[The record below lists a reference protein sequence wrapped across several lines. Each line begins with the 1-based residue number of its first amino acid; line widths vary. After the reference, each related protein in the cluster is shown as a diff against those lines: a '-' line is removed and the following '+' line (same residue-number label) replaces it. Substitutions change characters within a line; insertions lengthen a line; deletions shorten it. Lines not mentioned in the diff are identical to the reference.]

1 MAKKKTSRSTKPAA
15 KNVVDSQ
22 TTQDASSVSD
32 ESANETQDPI
42 IENNLTSEEAS
53 ASGDTGADAD
63 LGAGADADVPE
74 TSVEQ
79 KPQEEDTPV
88 KLQEPA
94 NARQETESSFV
105 PMALGGV
112 AAGAIG
118 FAAAFFGLAQQPDTE
133 GATLSQK
140 IQQIETSI
148 GEQGETVNEIA
159 EKLDD
164 VSAPDFSSFEG
175 RLDEV
180 QFSLSG
186 LLTRLETTEATLNA
200 IDTRLTTLEKRPVTE
215 GASQEAVAAYEREL
229 EAAAADI
236 AQQRADLESL
246 IASALDTEDA
256 AEEASKAAM
265 RRAGVSRVLSALESG
280 APFDGALAD
289 LREAGADVP
298 DVLSDVAGTG
308 VTPFS
313 ELQQSFPEAARAAL
327 AIARATE
334 GAAEGSGGLT
344 GFLRTQLG
352 ARSLEPREG
361 NDADAI
367 LSRAEA
373 ATRDGRLSDALSEI
387 DALPDDAKAEFS
399 AWSAQAT
406 ERLNALRAAQD
417 LSEALK

>member
-94 NARQETESSFV
+94 NARQETESSFL

-164 VSAPDFSSFEG
+164 VSAPDFSAFEG

-229 EAAAADI
+229 EAAAANI

-361 NDADAI
+361 NDPDAI

-373 ATRDGRLSDALSEI
+373 ATREGRLSDALSEI
-387 DALPDDAKAEFS
+387 DTLPDDAKAEFS
-399 AWSAQAT
+399 AWSEQAT

-417 LSEALK
+417 LSETLK

>member
-1 MAKKKTSRSTKPAA
+1 M
-15 KNVVDSQ
+15 VDPQ
-22 TTQDASSVSD
+22 TTQDASNVSD
-32 ESANETQDPI
+32 ESASGTQDPI
-42 IENNLTSEEAS
+42 IENNLKSEEAS
-53 ASGDTGADAD
+53 ASGDIGTDAD
-63 LGAGADADVPE
+63 IGAGSNADEPE
-74 TSVEQ
+74 TSVEE

-88 KLQEPA
+88 KPQEPTTA
-94 NARQETESSFV
+94 HQETESSFL

-118 FAAAFFGLAQQPDTE
+118 FAAAFFGLAQQPDTD
-133 GATLSQK
+133 GAALSQK
-140 IQQIETSI
+140 IQQIETSV
-148 GEQGETVNEIA
+148 GEQGETVNA
-159 EKLDD
+159 LTEKLDD

-180 QFSLSG
+180 QSALSG

-246 IASALDTEDA
+246 IASAIDTEDA

-265 RRAGVSRVLSALESG
+265 RRASISRVLSALESG

-298 DVLSDVAGTG
+298 DVLSEVAGTG

>member
-1 MAKKKTSRSTKPAA
+1 M
-15 KNVVDSQ
+15 VDSQ

-94 NARQETESSFV
+94 NARQETESSFL

-164 VSAPDFSSFEG
+164 VSAPDFSAFEG

-229 EAAAADI
+229 EAAAANI

-361 NDADAI
+361 NDPDAI

-373 ATRDGRLSDALSEI
+373 ATREGRLSDALSEI
-387 DALPDDAKAEFS
+387 DTLPDDAKAEFS
-399 AWSAQAT
+399 AWSEQAT

-417 LSEALK
+417 LSETLK